1 MPDLEEWI
9 KNQLDSGY
17 SQEQIFQ
24 SLLKAGYS
32 KEAADFALQK
42 VLNSRKIKN
51 KMMSKQ
57 YKKLIIVAVFLL
69 IILVAITYYFGS
81 ARPAEIKTT
90 TTISEETTTT
100 IQQSSS
106 QITVSREVDKEV
118 NPGGRLGVL
127 LKASFSE
134 PSDLELYEK
143 LPEGFEIMNDISSMS
158 SQKLDNNVYLFE
170 ISRNENT
177 YGIAITYFVKVPSDA
192 KGEYQIE
199 GWYEVNNQKIN
210 TEPSKFKIL

>member
-1 MPDLEEWI
+1 MDNLEKWI
-9 KNQLDSGY
+9 DEQLNSGY
-17 SQEQIFQ
+17 SQDQILQ

-32 KEAADFALQK
+32 EVQARRAIRE
-42 VLNSRKIKN
+42 VLNQRKKN
-51 KMMSKQ
+51 KMMLKQ
-57 YKKLIIVAVFLL
+57 YKKLILVAVFLL

-81 ARPAEIKTT
+81 TRPAEITSTT
-90 TTISEETTTT
+90 NISKETTTT
-100 IQQSSS
+100 IQQSSPKIS
-106 QITVSREVDKEV
+106 VSREVDKEV

-134 PSDLELYEK
+134 PSDLKLYEK

-210 TEPSKFKIL
+210 TESSKFKIL